1 MVNSIKINV
10 SVGILLRD
18 NREVLI
24 ARRADDV
31 PLPGLW
37 EFPGGKVE
45 PSEDSYSALCRELKE
60 EIAIDVLD
68 AKPLMIVSHQYEDY
82 SVDLHVWRV
91 SQYRGE
97 PSSAEGQPLQWIS
110 IDRLSEFPL
119 PGANAEIVNRLKRE
133 IQYQPA

>member
-1 MVNSIKINV
+1 MVNLTKINV

-24 ARRADDV
+24 ARRANDV

-45 PSEDSYSALCRELKE
+45 PSEDSYTALCRELKE
-60 EIAIDVLD
+60 EIAIEVLE
-68 AKPLMIVSHQYEDY
+68 AEPLMTVSHQYENY

-91 SQYRGE
+91 DRYRGE
-97 PSSAEGQPLQWIS
+97 PSSAEGQPLQWIP

-119 PGANAEIVNRLKRE
+119 PGANAAIINCLESLSLEVGG
-133 IQYQPA
+133 